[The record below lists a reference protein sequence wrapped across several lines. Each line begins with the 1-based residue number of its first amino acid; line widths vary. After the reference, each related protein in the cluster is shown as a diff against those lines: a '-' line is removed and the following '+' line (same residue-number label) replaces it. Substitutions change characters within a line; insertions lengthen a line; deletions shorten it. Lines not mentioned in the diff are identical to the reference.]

1 MRYSRITGVG
11 FKVPD
16 RTITNDDLAGLMDTS
31 DEWIVSRSGIK
42 ERHWVEEGEGTSDLS
57 VEAAKQAMEMAGI
70 QPEDIDLVVVG
81 SLTSDYFFPGVG
93 AQLQDKLGLRTVGSF
108 DVKAACSAFVY
119 SLSIGDQFIK
129 TGQYD
134 TILVVG
140 AEVQSTAL
148 NVSNEGRD
156 MAVLFGDGAGAAIL
170 QPAEDESRVLSTH
183 MHSEGK
189 YLKELWCEGPAS
201 LYHPRISHEHIDAG
215 IHLPS
220 MNGREVFKNAIKR
233 FPEVINEALD
243 ANNLSLR
250 DVKLIIPHQANL
262 RISQAVAKKLG
273 VSMDMVYSNIHKYG
287 NTTGASIPIAMTEA
301 YREGRFKK
309 GDIIILAA
317 FGAGFTWASAAIR
330 W

>member
-1 MRYSRITGVG
+1 MRNSRIAGLG
-11 FKVPD
+11 FHVPD
-16 RTITNDDLAGLMDTS
+16 QTITNEDLAGWIDTS
-31 DEWIVSRSGIK
+31 DEWITTRSGIK
-42 ERHWVEEGEGTSDLS
+42 ERHWVEEGIGTSDLS
-57 VEAAKQAMEMAGI
+57 AEAARQAMAMAKI
-70 QPEDIDLVVVG
+70 QPEEIDLVVVG

-93 AQLQDKLGLRTVGSF
+93 AQLQDKLGLRTVGTF
-108 DVKAACSAFVY
+108 DIKAACSAFVY
-119 SLSIGDQFIK
+119 ALSVGDQFIK

-134 TILVVG
+134 TVLVVG

-148 NVSNEGRD
+148 NVSTEGRD

-170 QPAEDESRVLSTH
+170 RPAEDDSMILSTH
-183 MHSEGK
+183 LHSEGK

-201 LYHPRISHEHIDAG
+201 LYHPRISHEHLDRG

-220 MNGREVFKNAIKR
+220 MNGREVFRHAISR
-233 FPEVINEALD
+233 FPEVINEALE
-243 ANNLSLR
+243 ANNLSLD

-273 VSMDMVYSNIHKYG
+273 VGMDMVFSNIHKYG

-301 YREGRFKK
+301 CREGKFQK
-309 GDIIILAA
+309 GDTIILAA